1 MQSCL
6 EKAHITAGQPEV
18 LVFYEYVTVTQTVMD
33 ARIVRLRVDDLFDVF
48 LITVTTTGSYLLVD
62 AVIAVIIII
71 DLLPGAVTGRVRYIS
86 RLELEKAKI
95 AV

>member
-1 MQSCL
+1 
-6 EKAHITAGQPEV
+6 
-18 LVFYEYVTVTQTVMD
+18 MD